1 MQELLVF
8 DFKIKYYKGKKNLA
22 NRLSCRLDYLD
33 SNKVAAALKALL
45 ASFLNR
51 FSTASSLKV
60 SVKAVDI

>member
-8 DFKIKYYKGKKNLA
+8 DFKIKYCKGKKNPA
-22 NRLSCRLDYLD
+22 NGLSCKLDYLD

-51 FSTASSLKV
+51 FSTASSFKV
-60 SVKAVDI
+60 SVKAVDV